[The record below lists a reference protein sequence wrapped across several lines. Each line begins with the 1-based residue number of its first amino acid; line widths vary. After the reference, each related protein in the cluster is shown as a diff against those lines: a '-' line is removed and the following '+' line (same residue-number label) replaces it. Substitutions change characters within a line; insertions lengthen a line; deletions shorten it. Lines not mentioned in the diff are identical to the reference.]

1 MKKIIF
7 ATYYAIKRPLVI
19 FYNQLVSKF
28 HAPPK
33 VMLIDETI
41 QYILDNKCSVSR
53 YGDGEIWI
61 AVGGE
66 IIYQKQDAKLMQRLQ
81 EVLSSDEAKNNHIVT
96 VPDIFEDRKL
106 ALRTEVNQKFW
117 REHLSIHRKDWYRF
131 MIKDKQYFNTAIS
144 RFYMPIQD
152 KEKSKTYISLLK
164 QIWQNKDIVI
174 VEGKQSRL
182 GMGNDLFSQCNSV
195 GRITCP
201 PENAF
206 NKYDAILSGVQKVD
220 KNKLILIALGPT
232 ATILAYD
239 LHKLGYWAIDL
250 GNIDIEYEWFKM
262 GTLVPVKIATKYTH
276 GTKDGNI
283 NIVDAKDDLYQSQIL
298 FNID

>member
-7 ATYYAIKRPLVI
+7 ATYYAVKRPLVI

-28 HAPPK
+28 HAQPK

-164 QIWQNKDIVI
+164 QIWQGKDIVI

-182 GMGNDLFSQCNSV
+182 GMGNDLFSECKSV
-195 GRITCP
+195 GRITGP

-206 NKYDAILSGVQKVD
+206 DKYDAILSGVQKVD

>member
-1 MKKIIF
+1 MKKIII
-7 ATYYAIKRPLVI
+7 TSYYAVKRTLIV
-19 FYNQLVSKF
+19 FYNQLISKLQV
-28 HAPPK
+28 PPK

-41 QYILDNKCSVSR
+41 KYILDHKCSVSR

-66 IIYQKQDAKLMQRLQ
+66 IIYQKQDDKLMQRLQ
-81 EVLSSDEAKNNHIVT
+81 EVLSSDEAENNHIVT

-106 ALRTEVNQKFW
+106 ALRTDENQKFW
-117 REHLSIHRKDWYRF
+117 RKHLSIHRKDWYRF

-144 RFYMPIQD
+144 RFYMPIRD
-152 KEKSKTYISLLK
+152 KEKSKIYISLLK
-164 QIWQNKDIVI
+164 QIWEKKDIVI

-182 GMGNDLFSQCNSV
+182 GIGNDLFSECNSV

-206 NKYDAILSGVQKVD
+206 DRYETILSVVQKVD

-232 ATILAYD
+232 ATVLAYD

-283 NIVDAKDDLYQSQIL
+283 NIVDVKDHQYQSQIL
-298 FNID
+298 YSVD